1 MNVLDNL
8 FGFER
13 DETPGERIFFK
24 LFELFVVLGTVYLAW
39 TWGRYIL
46 RISDVVLP
54 LGIAQYIDVS
64 VFFGN
69 ALPLV
74 NAALITVLL
83 AAGFFRVTR
92 GAYLLAFLLLHFQY
106 AARYSLGE
114 IPHSANL
121 LGMTLLGLA
130 LAALFF
136 RRPVQV
142 RRFTLGFTY
151 FFAGLGYTLAGISKL
166 VGTGVSWADG
176 RHLWMWIYEKGVDAL
191 SKTGVADF
199 NLLQEL
205 ALADHTVATAF
216 LAFGMLTELGAWLMW
231 WRRFRTPVI
240 LAVLG
245 LHLGIFWVMNIMFY
259 LAFYEL
265 VLLGLPWAAWIDR
278 ARAVPAAGR
287 VLGPVER
294 FTMRFA

>member
-1 MNVLDNL
+1 MTTTEFLPLAVAV
-8 FGFER
+8 ER
-13 DETPGERIFFK
+13 HVQPADAVHVILGHSRWTAAARELCRRRWGERP
-24 LFELFVVLGTVYLAW
+24 ELT
-39 TWGRYIL
+39 
-46 RISDVVLP
+46 
-54 LGIAQYIDVS
+54 
-64 VFFGN
+64 
-69 ALPLV
+69 
-74 NAALITVLL
+74 LIM
-83 AAGFFRVTR
+83 A
-92 GAYLLAFLLLHFQY
+92 
-106 AARYSLGE
+106 SL
-114 IPHSANL
+114 SS
-121 LGMTLLGLA
+121 